1 MKKILVTGGS
11 GYLGSYL
18 VKKLLEKGHSVINFD
33 LNKPNDISNLKF
45 FKKEQ
50 YLGQKKIGIMHK
62 KC

>member
-45 FKKEQ
+45 LKRAISWT
-50 YLGQKKIGIMHK
+50 KKIGIMHK

>member
-45 FKKEQ
+45 
-50 YLGQKKIGIMHK
+50 
-62 KC
+62 

>member
-18 VKKLLEKGHSVINFD
+18 VKKLLEKGYSVINFD

-45 FKKEQ
+45 FKRAISWI
-50 YLGQKKIGIMHK
+50 KKIGIMHK
-62 KC
+62 KR